1 LGFPARRGCATI
13 SAHSTNPARV
23 GLTAPNK
30 EALMKVTF
38 LAPNVGSSGTFYDIF
53 ADILRAASAQLQVEL
68 EVVDG
73 TKHRE
78 TMLARSREM
87 LAAGKKPDYCV
98 LANYMSVGQEVLT
111 ANTAAGVGT
120 YFVAEGLGAAELGT
134 IASAGG
140 AGAGYLGQIV
150 PDDVEA
156 GKMLGEMLTA
166 AARTRGLFDAA
177 GMVHVGAIAGEH
189 TQAGNARFRGWQA
202 VLKEHADVI
211 QAGFQYGAWEE
222 EPAKAVAAL
231 MLKAAPQISV
241 LWCANDAMAL
251 GALAAAVE
259 GGRRP
264 GKDILIG
271 GVDLVD
277 RALAEVASGRLEAS
291 IGGHFVDG
299 ARALVLLYDHHQKPH
314 LTPQTR
320 TTHLVAVRQSQA
332 ERFLTFMKN
341 RAWHQSDFTRFSR
354 ILNPSGD
361 GAEVSL
367 EGLMAARKS

>member
-1 LGFPARRGCATI
+1 
-13 SAHSTNPARV
+13 
-23 GLTAPNK
+23 
-30 EALMKVTF
+30 MKVSF
-38 LAPNVGSSGTFYDIF
+38 LAPNVGSPGTFYDIF
-53 ADILRAASAQLQVEL
+53 ADILRAAAAQLKIEL

-87 LAAGKKPDYCV
+87 LVGPKKPDYCI
-98 LANYMSVGQEVLT
+98 LANYMSVGQEILA

-120 YFVAEGLGAAELGT
+120 YFVAEGLGAAELGA
-134 IASAGG
+134 IAGTGG
-140 AGAGYLGQIV
+140 QAAGYLGQIV
-150 PDDVEA
+150 PDDVDA
-156 GKMLGEMLTA
+156 GKMLGEILTA

-189 TQAGNARFRGWQA
+189 TQAGNARFRGWQG

-222 EPAKAVAAL
+222 EPAKAVASL

-241 LWCANDAMAL
+241 MWCANDAMAL

-259 GGRRP
+259 AGRHP

-271 GVDLVD
+271 GVDLVE
-277 RALAEVASGRLEAS
+277 RALAEVAAGRLEVS

-320 TTHLVAVRQSQA
+320 TTHLVAVRNLQA
-332 ERFLTFMKN
+332 ERYLKFMKE
-341 RAWHQSDFTRFSR
+341 RAWHRSDFTRFSR
-354 ILNPSGD
+354 VANPNGAA
-361 GAEVSL
+361 AEVSL
-367 EGLMAARKS
+367 EGLMGV